1 MNKSDY
7 ERFKAEHN
15 KRIMFYKS
23 NYDRLKAEYL
33 NYYSYNTRT
42 TSRRSVVFGF
52 VMSAVLIAILAL
64 AALGGLHSSRKYGI
78 YAVIFP
84 ILTVASIAATVYEK
98 VKWDATE
105 KPIAARSTVS
115 YKCTITNC
123 GLYTIHDKHFSS
135 TIMLFKFVYSKNG
148 EQVTD
153 MCKMEIHG
161 VFNRDLVR
169 TSITLYE
176 TQSGEKVVSVT
187 PPGRFGEPGKIEFRV
202 L

>member
-1 MNKSDY
+1 MNKSEY

-15 KRIMFYKS
+15 KRIMFYKN

-33 NYYSYNTRT
+33 SYYSYNTRA
-42 TSRRSVVFGF
+42 TSRRSVVLGF
-52 VMSAVLIAILAL
+52 AMSAVLIAILAL
-64 AALGGLHSSRKYGI
+64 SAFGGLHKSRKYGI

-98 VKWDATE
+98 VKWDATV

-123 GLYTIHDKHFSS
+123 GLYIVHDKHFSS
-135 TIMLFKFVYSKNG
+135 TILLFKFVYSKDG
-148 EQVTD
+148 EQITD
-153 MCKMEIHG
+153 MCKVEIRG
-161 VFNRDLVR
+161 FFNRDLVR
-169 TSITLYE
+169 SSITLYE
-176 TQSGEKVVSVT
+176 TQSGEKIVSVT
-187 PPGRFGEPGKIEFRV
+187 PPGRFGEPGKIEYRV